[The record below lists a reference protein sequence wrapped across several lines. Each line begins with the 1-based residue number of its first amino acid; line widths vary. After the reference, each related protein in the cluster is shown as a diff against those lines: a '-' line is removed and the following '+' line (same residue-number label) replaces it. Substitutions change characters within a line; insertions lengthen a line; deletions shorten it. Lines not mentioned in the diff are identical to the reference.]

1 MAARRATGGLEGGFI
16 EPEWLEEV
24 EGTTF
29 FYPAAGADTQ
39 DFVSLLAPGITR
51 FIFNDLH
58 YSSWT
63 DRIVPVPDGWRLVSR
78 EGWNLEARDDMPQQ
92 RCGSHGACRHL
103 SPSVLEEVFTRDGCE
118 IRVHRR
124 RGYGAYALRDQGPA
138 SIGVFAHRRD
148 SMGEGGSNLWF
159 LANRPRRHGPL
170 SNLWD
175 QLRPRLAPKALV
187 ISDGSLTRFRFLGLE
202 AGREPR
208 ASYEARK
215 AAGPVRAHG
224 CTWTCAGYMRGTR
237 ASLAWGVEQ
246 AASPRREP

>member
-16 EPEWLEEV
+16 EPEWLEAV

-29 FYPAAGADTQ
+29 FYPSAGADTP
-39 DFVSLLAPGITR
+39 DFISLLAPAVGR
-51 FIFNDLH
+51 FIFNDLN
-58 YSSWT
+58 YSTLT
-63 DRIVPVPDGWRLVSR
+63 DWRVPVPEGWRLVSR
-78 EGWNLEARDDMPQQ
+78 GGDNLAARDDRLQP
-92 RCGSHGACRHL
+92 RHGEDGEYRDL
-103 SPSVLEEVFTRDGCE
+103 SPSVLREVYAREGQE
-118 IRVHRR
+118 IRVERR
-124 RGYGAYALRDQGPA
+124 RGFGPYALREQGPG

-159 LANRPRRHGPL
+159 LANRPRRHSPL

-224 CTWTCAGYMRGTR
+224 CTWTCAGYMRGMR